1 MRTADA
7 TVILQASTSFSN
19 ALNISSIAQTAVGG
33 TLLQDRL
40 NPGVSSGQI
49 NRVYWADNIS
59 LAQCNFSSGIVG
71 VEDAEIATPYT
82 TLDLT
87 RFDSVDV
94 GAGDGKD
101 AVGMPF
107 DVEEIVMFMVRN
119 HEDSLGDVLLQTPTP
134 TAGIPWIR
142 GVFGTPQEPGPYPSE
157 SNRIRPGAWKMWY
170 EPGESGLD
178 VAYGAIS
185 NLRLAG
191 HQLGGVSPGTAGVA
205 RAQIL
210 ILGRSTDSLDLTATF
225 TGGESRITVETDSEN
240 FVLLRNSTGLDAYI
254 TRVVLQSAGGYLVP
268 VEPGDLTADA
278 NPFSELISNSTSNIT
293 YNIPIGQLIIAA
305 GTSVKLLAKYVIP

>member
-1 MRTADA
+1 MRTAEA
-7 TVILQASTSFSN
+7 TIILQASTSFSN

-33 TLLQDRL
+33 TLLQGRL

-59 LAQCNFSSGIVG
+59 LAQCNFGEGVAG
-71 VEDAEIATPYT
+71 VEDGFVSTPYV

-107 DVEEIVMFMVRN
+107 DVEEIVLFMVRN

-142 GVFGTPQEPGPYPSE
+142 GVFGTPQGPGAVPNV

-170 EPGESGLD
+170 EPSENGLD

-191 HQLGGVSPGTAGVA
+191 HQFGGPSPGTAGVA

-240 FVLLRNSTGLDAYI
+240 FILLRNSTGSDAYI
-254 TRVVLQSAGGYLVP
+254 TQVILQSAGGYLVP
-268 VEPGDLTADA
+268 VTPGDLTADA
-278 NPFSELISNSTSNIT
+278 TPFSELLSNSTTNIT